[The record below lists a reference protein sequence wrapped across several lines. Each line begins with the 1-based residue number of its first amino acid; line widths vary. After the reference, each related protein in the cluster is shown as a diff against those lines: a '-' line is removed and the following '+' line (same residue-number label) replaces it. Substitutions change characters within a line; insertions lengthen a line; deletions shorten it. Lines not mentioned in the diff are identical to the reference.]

1 MKRAGRL
8 PWHPLLLAAA
18 IVLTAWFDAAVSPYA
33 AFRPLVVALL
43 IAAALTGIGALITRS
58 WQLGGIAASVVIA
71 LLWSKQ
77 LIDAAGGIIGR
88 AGPIIGLVWILLI
101 AAVVALVA
109 YLGRRR
115 RWTRDGV
122 TTFLNRG
129 AALLVVAAVGFG
141 LISGRLPALVGD
153 LRQGIPLDAWSGES
167 DGAAGFAGHVR
178 DPARRLSPRR
188 CPRLRLRHRQQR
200 LH

>member
-18 IVLTAWFDAAVSPYA
+18 IVLTAWIDAAVSPYA
-33 AFRPLVVALL
+33 AFRPLFVALL
-43 IAAALTGIGALITRS
+43 IAAALTGIGALVTRS
-58 WQLGGIAASVVIA
+58 WQLGGIAATVVIA

-109 YLGRRR
+109 YLAQAAPVDPRRRHVVPQPRRRAARRR
-115 RWTRDGV
+115 R
-122 TTFLNRG
+122 
-129 AALLVVAAVGFG
+129 
-141 LISGRLPALVGD
+141 GRLRADQRAPARPRRRPPPGHPARCLVGASD
-153 LRQGIPLDAWSGES
+153 
-167 DGAAGFAGHVR
+167 DGAAADR
-178 DPARRLSPRR
+178 PT
-188 CPRLRLRHRQQR
+188 CT
-200 LH
+200 